1 MSNLQYWRSPLGCWQ
16 GEKNGVSIASD
27 VQYACEV
34 SAGVE
39 IEKQCA
45 NLSRLSISC
54 PCEEYMICCSLLS
67 FGFFA
72 RQ

>member
-1 MSNLQYWRSPLGCWQ
+1 M
-16 GEKNGVSIASD
+16 SIASD